1 MTLVYSDLFIVYAL
15 LIELN
20 YVNFIEIVSDLLNTF
35 YYDKNKLTAFVIFS
49 RHIFILQNYTPVI

>member
-35 YYDKNKLTAFVIFS
+35 YYDKNKLTAFFIFS